1 VLVTAI
7 AVGVFCFLGSTAF
20 MDGMARQM
28 IDSTVDLQG
37 GHIQVARVGYQEN
50 PTIRTYLDDPAAVEA
65 ALREEQGLRYAPR
78 VVASGMANSA
88 EQAAGVM
95 IQGIDAAREPGVTP
109 IASMVVEGAYL
120 TPGGDARDVVIGVGL
135 AEHLNVA
142 VGEKIVLMIN
152 DLDNEIS
159 AGAYR
164 ITGLY
169 RTNST
174 AFDRSNVYLHLAE
187 AQRLAGY
194 TRQVSAFSVRLDDS
208 AALEPVAQRLRGR
221 IGGEGVTVLTW
232 KERSPFLVVAMQMY
246 DYSVVILVA
255 ILFTAVAFT
264 IVNSFLMV
272 ILERVREIG
281 IMMASGV
288 RPGQVRLMLFTEA
301 VFVALL
307 GIGLGSLIAA
317 GVLGLWATY
326 GLDLSAFAQGLGF
339 FGVSAVVYP
348 YFDWFHIALGF
359 SIIAVMVMLAVL
371 YPALRASRY
380 EVVEAINYV

>member
-1 VLVTAI
+1 
-7 AVGVFCFLGSTAF
+7 
-20 MDGMARQM
+20 
-28 IDSTVDLQG
+28 
-37 GHIQVARVGYQEN
+37 
-50 PTIRTYLDDPAAVEA
+50 
-65 ALREEQGLRYAPR
+65 
-78 VVASGMANSA
+78 
-88 EQAAGVM
+88 
-95 IQGIDAAREPGVTP
+95 
-109 IASMVVEGAYL
+109 
-120 TPGGDARDVVIGVGL
+120 
-135 AEHLNVA
+135 
-142 VGEKIVLMIN
+142 
-152 DLDNEIS
+152 
-159 AGAYR
+159 
-164 ITGLY
+164 
-169 RTNST
+169 
-174 AFDRSNVYLHLAE
+174 
-187 AQRLAGY
+187 
-194 TRQVSAFSVRLDDS
+194 
-208 AALEPVAQRLRGR
+208 
-221 IGGEGVTVLTW
+221 
-232 KERSPFLVVAMQMY
+232 
-246 DYSVVILVA
+246 
-255 ILFTAVAFT
+255 
-264 IVNSFLMV
+264 MV